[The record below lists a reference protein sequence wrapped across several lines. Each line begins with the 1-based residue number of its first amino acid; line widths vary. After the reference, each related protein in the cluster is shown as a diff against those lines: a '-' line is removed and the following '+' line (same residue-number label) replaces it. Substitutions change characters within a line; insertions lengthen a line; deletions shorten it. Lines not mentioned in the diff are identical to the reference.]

1 LRCVRCN
8 RENGTYRKVRHMRE
22 GWKGGDLGLRDAIR
36 TFGSHGQSDE
46 QPLSELN
53 LFASSVRTPMV

>member
-1 LRCVRCN
+1 MELN
-8 RENGTYRKVRHMRE
+8 EERHMRE
-22 GWKGGDLGLRDAIR
+22 GCKGGDLGLRDAIR

-53 LFASSVRTPMV
+53 LFASSVTTPMV

>member
-1 LRCVRCN
+1 
-8 RENGTYRKVRHMRE
+8 MSE
-22 GWKGGDLGLRDAIR
+22 GWKGGDLDLTDAIG

-53 LFASSVRTPMV
+53 LFASSIRTPIV